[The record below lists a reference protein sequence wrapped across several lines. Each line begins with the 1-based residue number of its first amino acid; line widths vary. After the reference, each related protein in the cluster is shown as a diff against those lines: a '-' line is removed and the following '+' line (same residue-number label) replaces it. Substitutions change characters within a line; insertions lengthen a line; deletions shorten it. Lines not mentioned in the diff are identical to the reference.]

1 MVKLGVKVKGSPC
14 KEKKP
19 EVVLKEVV
27 TGEDVKTPL
36 LPGVRQRRN
45 KKEQPRYIPT
55 DWDDSLPY
63 GGKVYLARKK
73 LPDSW
78 LCVFLQV
85 LVVAGALGLLY
96 YGLYYTEH
104 MHYHIVK
111 AYAHLG
117 YKDAQATVGHKLLN
131 GKGVEVNHTAAMEWF
146 KMAADQGHPE
156 ASYNIAV
163 GHLQGHP
170 TGLEP
175 GDAHKLIQHA
185 ASHGVPEAVEVL
197 EKICSRGHCDV

>member
-36 LPGVRQRRN
+36 LPEGVRQRRN

-78 LCVFLQV
+78 LCVFLQRCS
-85 LVVAGALGLLY
+85 
-96 YGLYYTEH
+96 
-104 MHYHIVK
+104 
-111 AYAHLG
+111 
-117 YKDAQATVGHKLLN
+117 QADPARRFTWS
-131 GKGVEVNHTAAMEWF
+131 A
-146 KMAADQGHPE
+146 
-156 ASYNIAV
+156 
-163 GHLQGHP
+163 
-170 TGLEP
+170 
-175 GDAHKLIQHA
+175 
-185 ASHGVPEAVEVL
+185 
-197 EKICSRGHCDV
+197 